1 MLLELW
7 PAGELM
13 LALLSGFEL
22 GFALALLVAWP
33 LTPAEVLAAVDGLM
47 LDDSPVGG
55 GAVWPL
61 GGGVVLELG
70 VTELLTVMLFTTAMP
85 LAFCW
90 ATCPALSLPVWLATV
105 PVSVI
110 WLLSELTL
118 TLLLASEG
126 SC

>member
-47 LDDSPVGG
+47 LDGSPVGG

-61 GGGVVLELG
+61 GGGVALELG

-90 ATCPALSLPVWLATV
+90 AICPALSLSVWLATV